1 MAANISHGKG
11 GAKAEINITPLV
23 DVVLVLLIIFM
34 VVSPGDATYIPD
46 AIPKPAQLDD
56 SQLDANDRMVLELSA
71 DGAAKLNQKVVE
83 HADFVKTLRM
93 LFEERADKKLFIS
106 AEDELP
112 YGEVVGWMG
121 LAKTAGAT
129 LMALKLSPTQN

>member
-1 MAANISHGKG
+1 MATNISHGKG

-46 AIPKPAQLDD
+46 AIAKPAQLDD
-56 SQLDANDRMVLELSA
+56 SQLDSNDRMVLELSA
-71 DGAAKLNQKVVE
+71 DGSAHLNQTAVQDTE
-83 HADFVKTLRM
+83 FVQKLKTL
-93 LFEERADKKLFIS
+93 FNERADKKLFIS

-112 YGEVVGWMG
+112 YGEVIRWMG
-121 LAKTAGAT
+121 LAKTAGAS
-129 LMALKLSPTQN
+129 LMALKLSTT